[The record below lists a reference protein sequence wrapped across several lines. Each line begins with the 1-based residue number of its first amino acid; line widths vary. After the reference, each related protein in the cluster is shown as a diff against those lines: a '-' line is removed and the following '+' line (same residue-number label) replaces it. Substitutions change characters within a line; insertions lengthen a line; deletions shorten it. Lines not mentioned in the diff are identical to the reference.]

1 MISKDKILSFVNIS
15 KTYFTEMGRQII
27 ALQDISFDVFN
38 GEFFCLLGP
47 SGCGKTTILRLVAGL
62 EQITS
67 GKIIFNHP
75 SANTRQSIG
84 LITQQNS
91 LFPWLNVLDNT
102 AFALELKGMKKKG
115 RYEIAREKLRLV
127 NISDEFFHSY
137 PYELSG
143 GMQQRVS
150 IARALAFDPEILLM
164 DEPFASVDER
174 TRFYLQDELL
184 KIWRKSK
191 KTVLFVTHNIEEALY
206 LSSRLGIMET
216 GKISSIIKNDLSY
229 PRERLSEKF
238 TKNLLD
244 IRSKFEAMLSMDRA
258 NNCSFGKG

>member
-1 MISKDKILSFVNIS
+1 MINKDKILSLVNVS
-15 KTYFTEMGRQII
+15 KTYFREKAKQII
-27 ALQDISFDVFN
+27 ALHCISFDIFN

-47 SGCGKTTILRLVAGL
+47 SGCGKTTILRLIAGL

-67 GKIIFNHP
+67 GKIIFSHP

-102 AFALELKGMKKKG
+102 AFALELKGMKKKA
-115 RYEIAREKLRLV
+115 RYEIAKEKLRLV

-184 KIWRKSK
+184 KIWRKSR

-216 GKISSIIKNDLSY
+216 GKISSIIINDLSY
-229 PRERLSEKF
+229 PRKRLSEKF
-238 TKNLLD
+238 TKNLLN
-244 IRSKFEAMLSMDRA
+244 IRSKFDSCLIIHKSVD
-258 NNCSFGKG
+258 